1 MCVVEPSEPIIVR
14 GEGEQMKRAA
24 FVAILVGV
32 LLFFGFAAAGA
43 WQNVRLFVNGREIY
57 PDVPPQII
65 NGRTMVPLRAVAEAL
80 GADVRWDD
88 VSNAVIITKQNENP
102 QLPNEFITLLK
113 QDPKLTQILMQVGT
127 LLKADPSLAGDI
139 AEAIKKHYSQ
149 TQTIPPQNQPQ
160 YMTPSLPVVPQQ
172 VPPAYS
178 NRDNAIATIKAEA
191 EKTRRQ
197 IRAKANELR
206 TQVESAYQGRKSYI
220 DRQKEDAL
228 RSVDEEMNRRGIL
241 QSGIRDNERQKVE
254 DYYAYY
260 YNQLNAWKDGMLD
273 WINNWE
279 SKSLSDIDNWEAQTL
294 QSIQ

>member
-1 MCVVEPSEPIIVR
+1 
-14 GEGEQMKRAA
+14 MKRVA
-24 FVAILVGV
+24 FIAISVVV
-32 LLFFGFAAAGA
+32 LLFFGFATAGA
-43 WQNVRLFVNGREIY
+43 SENIHLFVNGREIY

-65 NGRTMVPLRAVAEAL
+65 NDRTMVPLRAVAEAL
-80 GADVRWDD
+80 GADVRWDRTSNV
-88 VSNAVIITKQNENP
+88 VSITKQNEV
-102 QLPNEFITLLK
+102 QELPNELITLWR
-113 QDPKLTQILMQVGT
+113 QDPKLVQILIQTGM
-127 LLKADPSLAGDI
+127 LLKADPSLAEDI
-139 AEAIKKHYSQ
+139 ADAIEKHYSR
-149 TQTIPPQNQPQ
+149 TQTAPLQSQPQ
-160 YMTPSLPVVPQQ
+160 YVVPQQ
-172 VPPAYS
+172 APPAYI
-178 NRDNAIATIKAEA
+178 NRDSAVATVKAEA
-191 EKTRRQ
+191 EQAREQ
-197 IRAKANELR
+197 IRAKASESRAQL
-206 TQVESAYQGRKSYI
+206 ESAYQGRKSYI